1 MTPKELFRLG
11 FLMECASTGLSP
23 AQIREKT
30 AALKQ
35 SLEKKAIPEWAS
47 ALWKAPMMAAAL
59 PPMAGAAAGAIGGYG
74 LAKLTNEDADP
85 ETAKKYELLAA
96 YRQQAERARRQSARL
111 TYRQPSRVLRPTQFP

>member
-11 FLMECASTGLSP
+11 FLMECASAGLSA
-23 AQIREKT
+23 AQIREKA

-35 SLEKKAIPEWAS
+35 RVEKRAMPEWAS
-47 ALWKAPMMAAAL
+47 MLWKAPLLAATL
-59 PPMAGAAAGAIGGYG
+59 PPMAGAAAGAVGGYG

-96 YRQQAERARRQSARL
+96 YRQQAERARRQTARL